1 MAGPL
6 VFVVM
11 VLMSAAAMAFSMAA
25 DPQKPLGQLIAAM
38 LAAVSVNIVSSLVL
52 EVLSR
57 TVPP

>member
-1 MAGPL
+1 
-6 VFVVM
+6 M
-11 VLMSAAAMAFSMAA
+11 VFSMAA